1 MVVKK
6 KFYHAWAIGNIAF
19 RVLIVIGKSMIINM
33 FAVVSV
39 ANVKKSGV

>member
-1 MVVKK
+1 VVK

-19 RVLIVIGKSMIINM
+19 RVLIVIGKSMILILCR
-33 FAVVSV
+33 VISV